1 MNKFIQSIF
10 YDERGKLRPGAGY
23 ETQFFK
29 CVSPFTLCGH
39 TFPAGEIWEC
49 STNYLMFCC
58 DYGIIKLETEKE
70 AGVRQCIEI
79 DYKIF
84 SECFELIET
93 YCAKNAI

>member
-29 CVSPFTLCGH
+29 CVAPFTLCGI
-39 TFPAGEIWEC
+39 TFRAGEIWEC
-49 STNYLMFCC
+49 NTDYLRFCC
-58 DYGIIKLETEKE
+58 DDGTIKLEHEE
-70 AGVRQCIEI
+70 ISGVRQCIII

-84 SECFELIET
+84 SECFERIET
-93 YCAKNAI
+93 